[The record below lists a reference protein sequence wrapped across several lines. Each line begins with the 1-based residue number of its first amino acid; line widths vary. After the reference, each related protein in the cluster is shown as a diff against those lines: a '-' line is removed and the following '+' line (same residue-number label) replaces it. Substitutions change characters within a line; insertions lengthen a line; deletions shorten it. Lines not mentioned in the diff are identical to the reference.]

1 MPALL
6 QNIMMLALCWIVAT
20 GTGVYLTFFQQ
31 PDELER
37 LKKLEKV
44 ERLKEAE
51 VATLLAEE
59 SASAR
64 LAAEVLT
71 RWRARYKFIP
81 DSLSSAHIVGFMND
95 LTSRGFENFDLDYE
109 GIQQTAD
116 FSTHGFRIAGRGY
129 FTSLYRFIW
138 EVENH
143 RDFYRISDLELS
155 HIDLI
160 STDRDSGRERMRIM
174 VAFNFKLDAYFAGA
188 AGLSAP
194 EPSLFAS
201 SEDGV
206 WAAAG
211 DLPPVPK
218 NVLPK
223 ERPNINPFFPLIM
236 EDLPPNTRELVNV
249 EAVDLVSIVGDQAVF
264 KEGDTYRTVSKG
276 GEVYLGVLTVVDP
289 SEGRVVARLNKGG
302 IVDEVEMVL
311 QSGERFRQAL
321 GSVRVAPTLQTPS
334 NNQ

>member
-1 MPALL
+1 MPAFL
-6 QNIMMLALCWIVAT
+6 QNVLMLALCWIVAT
-20 GTGVYLTFFQQ
+20 GAGVYLTFFQQ
-31 PDELER
+31 PEELER
-37 LKKLEKV
+37 LQKLEKV

-64 LAAEVLT
+64 LAEEVLT

-81 DSLSSAHIVGFMND
+81 DSLTSAHVVGFMND

-109 GIQQTAD
+109 GIDHTSD
-116 FSTHGFRIAGRGY
+116 YSTHTFRISGKGY

-160 STDRDSGRERMRIM
+160 STDRDTGRERMRIM
-174 VAFNFKLDAYFAGA
+174 VAFDFKLESFFAGA
-188 AGLSAP
+188 TGLSAP

-201 SEDGV
+201 EEDGV

-211 DLPPVPK
+211 DLPPVPRE
-218 NVLPK
+218 VLPK

-249 EAVDLVSIVGDQAVF
+249 EAVELVSIVGDQAVF
-264 KEGDTYRTVSKG
+264 KEGDRYRTVSKG
-276 GEVYLGVLTVVDP
+276 GEVYLGILDVVDP

-302 IVDEVEMVL
+302 IIDEVEMVL

-321 GSVRVAPTLQTPS
+321 GSVRLSPALNS
-334 NNQ
+334 AGNQ

>member
-1 MPALL
+1 MPAFL
-6 QNIMMLALCWIVAT
+6 QNVLMLALCWIAAT
-20 GTGVYLTFFQQ
+20 GAGVYLTFFQQ
-31 PDELER
+31 PEELER
-37 LKKLEKV
+37 LQKLEKV

-59 SASAR
+59 AASER
-64 LAAEVLT
+64 LAEEVLT

-81 DSLSSAHIVGFMND
+81 DSLTSAHVVGFMND
-95 LTSRGFENFDLDYE
+95 LTSRGFENFDLDYD
-109 GIQQTAD
+109 GISHTQD
-116 FSTHGFRIAGRGY
+116 YSTHTFRISGKGY

-155 HIDLI
+155 HIDLV
-160 STDRDSGRERMRIM
+160 STDRDTGRERMRIM
-174 VAFNFKLDAYFAGA
+174 VAFDFAMEAFYAGA

-201 SEDGV
+201 EEDGV
-206 WAAAG
+206 WATTG
-211 DLPPVPK
+211 ELPPVPRD
-218 NVLPK
+218 VLPK

-236 EDLPPNTRELVNV
+236 QDLPPNTRELVNV
-249 EAVDLVSIVGDQAVF
+249 EAVELVSIVGEQAIF
-264 KEGDTYRTVSKG
+264 KEGDRYRTVSKG
-276 GEVYLGVLTVVDP
+276 GEVYLGILDVVDP

-321 GSVRVAPTLQTPS
+321 GSVRLAPALDGDGNP
-334 NNQ
+334 